1 MTDGCPCSAFDP
13 VPPASSTRCSNSI
26 QKRIDALGLDLH
38 GLHVVTEAATGDYA
52 CTAVVAALAGA
63 RVTAVARDT
72 RRHGTARDAALQTL
86 GLARLAGVREKIDV
100 VDAITEAHLADC
112 DILTNSGHL
121 RPITA
126 GMIAA
131 LPERAV
137 IGLMFEGWEFRGEDL
152 DLAAARERGIRIA
165 AVNERHRDVAVFPFL
180 GPLCLRL
187 LQDAGFHAPGSH
199 VAVVCDNPFAP
210 FLRDG
215 LAMAAAGVELAPSIA
230 ALRPN
235 GWDAVVISLNPAENP
250 LLGAGDFAA
259 LRAAAPRAIVAQFWG
274 DIDRAAAAAA
284 GVRVV
289 PAQAP
294 MPGHMGILLNALGH
308 EPIVRLQTGGL
319 RAAELIFRGAASS
332 SEGVAHLI

>member
-1 MTDGCPCSAFDP
+1 MTMLNTLN
-13 VPPASSTRCSNSI
+13 PAIEHPMLDSIATRI
-26 QKRIDALGLDLH
+26 AALGLDLR

-52 CTAVVAALAGA
+52 CTAVIAALAGA

-72 RRHGTARDAALQTL
+72 RRHGSARDAAMQTL
-86 GLARLAGVREKIDV
+86 GLAGLAGVRDRITV
-100 VDAITEAHLADC
+100 VDRVGPAQLADC

-126 GMIAA
+126 AMIAA
-131 LPERAV
+131 LPPRAV
-137 IGLMFEGWEFRGEDL
+137 IGLMFEGWEFRGDDL
-152 DLAAARERGIRIA
+152 DLAAARALGTRIA
-165 AVNERHRDVAVFPFL
+165 AVNERHRDVGVFPFL

-215 LAMAAAGVELAPSIA
+215 LDRAAAEVELAPSIA

-235 GWDAVVISLNPAENP
+235 GWDAVVISLNPATSP
-250 LLGAGDFAA
+250 ALGEAEFAV
-259 LRAAAPRAIVAQFWG
+259 LKAAAPRAVIAQFWG
-274 DIDRAAAAAA
+274 DLDRAAAQRA
-284 GVRVV
+284 GFRVV
-289 PAQAP
+289 PAQPPA
-294 MPGHMGILLNALGH
+294 PGHMGILLNALGH

-319 RAAELIFRGAASS
+319 RAAELIFRGGASS
-332 SEGVAHLI
+332 TEGVAHLI

>member
-1 MTDGCPCSAFDP
+1 MTTQRLHTARPGSNGTDHPMLDSIA
-13 VPPASSTRCSNSI
+13 TRI
-26 QKRIDALGLDLH
+26 AALELDLG

-52 CTAVVAALAGA
+52 CTAVIAAMAGA
-63 RVTAVARDT
+63 RVTAFARDT
-72 RRHGTARDAALQTL
+72 RRHGTARDAITQTL
-86 GLARLAGVREKIDV
+86 GLARLAGVRERIAV
-100 VDAITEAHLADC
+100 VDSITPAHLADC

-126 GMIAA
+126 EMIGA

-137 IGLMFEGWEFRGEDL
+137 IGLMFEGWEFRGDDL
-152 DLAAARERGIRIA
+152 DLAAARARGIRIA
-165 AVNERHRDVAVFPFL
+165 AVNERHRDVGVFPFL

-187 LQDAGFHAPGSH
+187 LQDGGVNVAGGH
-199 VAVVCDNPFAP
+199 VAVVCDNPFAS
-210 FLRDG
+210 FLCDG
-215 LAMAAAGVELAPSIA
+215 LAMAAAEVELAPSVA

-235 GWDAVVISLNPAENP
+235 GWDAVVLSLNPAENP
-250 LLGAGDFAA
+250 PLGADDLA
-259 LRAAAPRAIVAQFWG
+259 LIRRAAPRAVLAQFWG
-274 DIDRAAAAAA
+274 DLDREAASAA

-289 PAQAP
+289 PRIAP
-294 MPGHMGILLNALGH
+294 APGHMGILLNALGH